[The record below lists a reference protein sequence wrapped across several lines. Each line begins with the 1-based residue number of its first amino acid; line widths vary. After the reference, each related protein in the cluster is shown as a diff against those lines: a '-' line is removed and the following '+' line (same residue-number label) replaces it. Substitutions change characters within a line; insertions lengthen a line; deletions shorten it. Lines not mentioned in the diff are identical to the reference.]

1 MSDSVTI
8 CRIEPEGTETNIG
21 TTGVG
26 SYPLGFNGGQ
36 GLQSSGIMVSGNSNE
51 YLRSLLMMTRHL
63 LEKGTLR
70 KKVVTRP

>member
-8 CRIEPEGTETNIG
+8 CRIEPEGTGTNIE

-36 GLQSSGIMVSGNSNE
+36 GLQSSGIMVSETSWSIFG
-51 YLRSLLMMTRHL
+51 
-63 LEKGTLR
+63 
-70 KKVVTRP
+70 VF